1 MKASH
6 FRTPRNLAEC
16 DFTVGYPT
24 AGERLRSIR
33 GLIGHL
39 ASIATIC
46 ALGLM
51 IGYALAMMVPA

>member
-24 AGERLRSIR
+24 AGERLRSVA
-33 GLIGHL
+33 GTL
-39 ASIATIC
+39 ASIVTIC

>member
-6 FRTPRNLAEC
+6 LRTPRNLAEC

-24 AGERLRSIR
+24 DGDRIR
-33 GLIGHL
+33 GICGLIGHL

-51 IGYALAMMVPA
+51 IGYALVMMVPA